1 METQLSDHKSNHS
14 IGLLV
19 HENLSIES
27 NIKSVARIL
36 TEAWPFQGYWSA
48 VAAILDLRK
57 CHRTKFC
64 TPSGN

>member
-19 HENLSIES
+19 HENLSIEP

-36 TEAWPFQGYWSA
+36 TEAGM
-48 VAAILDLRK
+48 AISRILVRGGGHLGF
-57 CHRTKFC
+57 TKM
-64 TPSGN
+64 PPD